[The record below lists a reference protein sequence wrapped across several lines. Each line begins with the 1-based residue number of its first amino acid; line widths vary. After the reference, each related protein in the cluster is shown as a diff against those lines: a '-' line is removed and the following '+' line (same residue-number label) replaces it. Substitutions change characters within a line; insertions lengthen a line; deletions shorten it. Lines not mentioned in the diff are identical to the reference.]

1 MTDSFRRW
9 ETTDMSLA
17 AWMLAQKKTLAAVHR
32 LSANGRDF
40 RFVFDD
46 DGQDCDSLAL
56 DFINSDAHSYDVA
69 MRGLKKMLF
78 GPSGIVNAVASR
90 YKPRH

>member
-1 MTDSFRRW
+1 MA
-9 ETTDMSLA
+9 LA
-17 AWMLAQKKTLAAVHR
+17 AWMLAQRKEIVSIHR
-32 LSANGRDF
+32 TSANGREF

-46 DGQDCDSLAL
+46 RNSDCDSLAL

-78 GPSGIVNAVASR
+78 GPSGITAAVASKYR
-90 YKPRH
+90 NAHR